1 MASPDLNAFQQW
13 VADMAEGAGL
23 ELPADLDPMGL
34 ELEVEGR
41 MARVMAHSDDSLAVV
56 EVDVRSLNEVDDALL
71 GAVGLALLR
80 LNQEARFEHGWAI
93 VLDEDDRL
101 SITTTLVMAQTA
113 SQALNEII
121 ADGLDR
127 AVSLQEAV
135 AGMIDPAVTALR
147 AQESEG
153 NMDDLAGSSAIGL
166 AGFIRG

>member
-1 MASPDLNAFQQW
+1 MAQFELNAFQQW
-13 VADMAEGAGL
+13 VADMAEGAGI
-23 ELPADLDPMGL
+23 ELPAPLDPMGL

-56 EVDVRSLNEVDDALL
+56 EVDVRSLHEIDDALL

-80 LNQEARFEHGWAI
+80 LNQEARFEHGWTI
-93 VLDEDDRL
+93 VLNEDDLL
-101 SITTTLVMAQTA
+101 SITTTLMMAQTT

-121 ADGLDR
+121 AEGLNR
-127 AVSLQEAV
+127 AASLEEAV

-147 AQESEG
+147 AQESVG
-153 NMDDLAGSSAIGL
+153 DIDDLAGTIGS

>member
-1 MASPDLNAFQQW
+1 MASSDLNAFQQW

-101 SITTTLVMAQTA
+101 SITTTLVMGQTA

-127 AVSLQEAV
+127 AASLQEAV

-153 NMDDLAGSSAIGL
+153 NMDDFAGNSAIGL

>member
-1 MASPDLNAFQQW
+1 MASSDLNAFQQW

-56 EVDVRSLNEVDDALL
+56 GVDVRSLNEVDDALL

-101 SITTTLVMAQTA
+101 SITTTVVMAQTA

-127 AVSLQEAV
+127 AASLQEAV

-153 NMDDLAGSSAIGL
+153 DIDDLAGSSAIGL